1 MNSKKRA
8 TDSQNDEQVALK
20 WRDFCDSGQKRH
32 TVYYTRITPAKHAK
46 QDEQKAKGQK
56 EATEH
61 EKEET

>member
-1 MNSKKRA
+1 VHA
-8 TDSQNDEQVALK
+8 ALK

-32 TVYYTRITPAKHAK
+32 TVYYTRITPPKHAK
-46 QDEQKAKGQK
+46 QDEQKAKRQK